1 MNLMS
6 MVNGLNRMDDTNP
19 FSATA
24 FLLAIKMIDLFNRL
38 LWADSVAVDLTR
50 MSLMTKCSSKA
61 TVLRARDEL
70 VERGVIEIVRKGKK
84 GTPTIYRL
92 NDLSRFSSNFEQ
104 NPIPNPVPNPIPN
117 PVPNPIPNPVPIN
130 IQDNNIYR
138 LRDTEEEEEEDEF
151 SRACKVVER
160 TAPIA
165 YFKAFGVE
173 ATPEE
178 INRMVVLMANLH
190 LEDVCEEAI
199 RDTAMAAPRNRMAY
213 LAKLCADWHEAWI
226 RTKED
231 LDEHRM
237 LKSFVDNSLG
247 GDGAE
252 SMRMFTDALKMRKE
266 KYTA

>member
-92 NDLSRFSSNFEQ
+92 NDLSRFGSNIEQ
-104 NPIPNPVPNPIPN
+104 NPVLNPVL
-117 PVPNPIPNPVPIN
+117 NPIPNPVPIN

-138 LRDTEEEEEEDEF
+138 LRDTEEEDEEDEF
-151 SRACKVVER
+151 SRACKVVEQK
-160 TAPIA
+160 APIA
-165 YFKAFGVE
+165 YFKAFGAE

-190 LEDVCEEAI
+190 LEEVCEEAI

-213 LAKLCADWHEAWI
+213 LSKLCADWHEAWI

-252 SMRMFTDALKMRKE
+252 SMRLFMDALNMRKE